1 MWLRGATS
9 SLLVSFLFAFAYF
22 WFVENQSFSQAFQE
36 NLVFLTLFFFLGIYT
51 SSMIIVYGKQIKR
64 RIRREKGQIKWFDP
78 SKGYGF
84 VERDKGGDLFIHF
97 ASVEIKDRKLLKE
110 STRVSFVVTD
120 GLKGP
125 QAKDIKI
132 I

>member
-9 SLLVSFLFAFAYF
+9 SLLVSFLFAFAYL
-22 WFVENQSFSQAFQE
+22 WFIENQSFSQAFQE
-36 NLVFLTLFFFLGIYT
+36 NLIFLALFFFLGIYT
-51 SSMIIVYGKQIKR
+51 SSMIIVYGKQIKS

-97 ASVEIKDRKLLKE
+97 ASVEIQDRKLLKE

-125 QAKDIKI
+125 QAKNIKI

>member
-22 WFVENQSFSQAFQE
+22 WFVENQSFSQAFQG

-64 RIRREKGQIKWFDP
+64 RIRREKGQIKWSYIGDKP
-78 SKGYGF
+78 IYDSK
-84 VERDKGGDLFIHF
+84 
-97 ASVEIKDRKLLKE
+97 ASKASEVLN
-110 STRVSFVVTD
+110 TV
-120 GLKGP
+120 
-125 QAKDIKI
+125 
-132 I
+132 

>member
-9 SLLVSFLFAFAYF
+9 SLLVSFLFAFAYL
-22 WFVENQSFSQAFQE
+22 WFVENQSFSQAFQG

-51 SSMIIVYGKQIKR
+51 SSMLIVYGKQIKR
-64 RIRREKGQIKWFDP
+64 RIGREKGQIKWFDP

-97 ASVEIKDRKLLKE
+97 ASVEIQDRKLLKE

-125 QAKDIKI
+125 QAKDLKI

>member
-22 WFVENQSFSQAFQE
+22 WFIENQSFSQAFQE
-36 NLVFLTLFFFLGIYT
+36 NLVFLTLFCFLGIYT
-51 SSMIIVYGKQIKR
+51 SSMIIVYGKQIKG
-64 RIRREKGQIKWFDP
+64 RIRREEGQIKWFDP

-110 STRVSFVVTD
+110 STRVSYVVTN

-125 QAKDIKI
+125 QAKDIRI

>member
-9 SLLVSFLFAFAYF
+9 SLLVSFLFAFAYL
-22 WFVENQSFSQAFQE
+22 WFVENQSFSQAFQG

-51 SSMIIVYGKQIKR
+51 SSMIIVYGKQIKS

-97 ASVEIKDRKLLKE
+97 ASVEIQDRKLLKE

>member
-9 SLLVSFLFAFAYF
+9 SLLVSFLFAFAYL
-22 WFVENQSFSQAFQE
+22 WFIENKSFSQAFQE
-36 NLVFLTLFFFLGIYT
+36 NLIFLALFFFLGIYT

-97 ASVEIKDRKLLKE
+97 ASVEIQDRKLLKE

>member
-22 WFVENQSFSQAFQE
+22 WFVENQSFSQAFQG

-64 RIRREKGQIKWFDP
+64 E
-78 SKGYGF
+78 
-84 VERDKGGDLFIHF
+84 
-97 ASVEIKDRKLLKE
+97 LLKT
-110 STRVSFVVTD
+110 SLF
-120 GLKGP
+120 LM
-125 QAKDIKI
+125 IKNFGKI
-132 I
+132 V

>member
-1 MWLRGATS
+1 
-9 SLLVSFLFAFAYF
+9 
-22 WFVENQSFSQAFQE
+22 
-36 NLVFLTLFFFLGIYT
+36 
-51 SSMIIVYGKQIKR
+51 MIIVYGKQIKR

-132 I
+132 IYNDIFLCIHINLYLNTYLYISINI

>member
-9 SLLVSFLFAFAYF
+9 SLLVSFLFSFAYL
-22 WFVENQSFSQAFQE
+22 WFVENQSFSQAFQG

-51 SSMIIVYGKQIKR
+51 SSMIIVYGKQIKS

-97 ASVEIKDRKLLKE
+97 ASVEIQDRKLLKE

-125 QAKDIKI
+125 QAKNIKI

>member
-1 MWLRGATS
+1 M
-9 SLLVSFLFAFAYF
+9 
-22 WFVENQSFSQAFQE
+22 E
-36 NLVFLTLFFFLGIYT
+36 
-51 SSMIIVYGKQIKR
+51 IIVYGKQIKR

>member
-9 SLLVSFLFAFAYF
+9 SLLVSFLFAFAYL
-22 WFVENQSFSQAFQE
+22 WFVENQSFSQAFQG

-97 ASVEIKDRKLLKE
+97 ASVEIQDRKLLKE
-110 STRVSFVVTD
+110 A
-120 GLKGP
+120 P
-125 QAKDIKI
+125 E
-132 I
+132 

>member
-1 MWLRGATS
+1 MSAWAVARACARG
-9 SLLVSFLFAFAYF
+9 
-22 WFVENQSFSQAFQE
+22 
-36 NLVFLTLFFFLGIYT
+36 
-51 SSMIIVYGKQIKR
+51 

-110 STRVSFVVTD
+110 STRVSYVVTN

-125 QAKDIKI
+125 QAKDIRI

>member
-9 SLLVSFLFAFAYF
+9 SLLVSFLFAFAYL
-22 WFVENQSFSQAFQE
+22 WFVENQSFSQAFQG

-51 SSMIIVYGKQIKR
+51 SSMIIVYGKQIKS

-97 ASVEIKDRKLLKE
+97 ASVEIQDRKLLKE
-110 STRVSFVVTD
+110 GTRVSFVVTD

-125 QAKDIKI
+125 QAKDLKI